1 MNLAEGCSAK
11 FCDGVPQRMARFC
24 PGMTLHK
31 PIRTDAGHATLQD
44 LRQGW
49 VGGWGVGYR
58 ADTSPLPSPSFRT
71 GQTARD
77 VSKLPTSHGD
87 AEEKLRPCVCL
98 PQAYALCMWTQA
110 FHLSRHLVSSAFRP
124 SLLWVTSTRLST
136 QENIPATQWRDTE
149 TLKLCL
155 APAPVP
161 LNPYHHPY
169 RNAGMVLPAF
179 CSQHRP

>member
-1 MNLAEGCSAK
+1 MPVTPPFKTYGR
-11 FCDGVPQRMARFC
+11 G
-24 PGMTLHK
+24 
-31 PIRTDAGHATLQD
+31 
-44 LRQGW
+44 GW
-49 VGGWGVGYR
+49 VGGGWVQSR
-58 ADTSPLPSPSFRT
+58 HQPSSSPSFRT

-87 AEEKLRPCVCL
+87 AEEKLRPASAC
-98 PQAYALCMWTQA
+98 PRPM
-110 FHLSRHLVSSAFRP
+110 LSACGHRPSTSPDIWSLSAFRP
-124 SLLWVTSTRLST
+124 LAALGHPPPGCPRRKTYQRHSGGT
-136 QENIPATQWRDTE
+136 QKP
-149 TLKLCL
+149 LKLCL